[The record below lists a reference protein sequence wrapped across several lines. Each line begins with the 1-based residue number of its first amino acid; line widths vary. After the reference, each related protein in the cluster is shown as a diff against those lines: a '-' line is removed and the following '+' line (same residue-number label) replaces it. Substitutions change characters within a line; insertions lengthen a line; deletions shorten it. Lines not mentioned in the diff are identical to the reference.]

1 MNKKELRKKLSEGNY
16 NFLRDYLIIEYEELK
31 ERLVDLLDPG
41 EVKIAQGSARVLRDL
56 LQLTKQK

>member
-1 MNKKELRKKLSEGNY
+1 
-16 NFLRDYLIIEYEELK
+16 LRDYLIIEYEELK